1 MAIRETLDKI
11 ENLVAGASHVP
22 LSGKCMIDE
31 NDLVHLVE
39 ELRSDLPNQLD
50 HAEQIMRDRDKI
62 LDDAQ
67 KEAERIVEQAKKYA
81 QQMTNENE
89 IVAQAKEKEH
99 TILQQAQEQQRE
111 IMERTRQDSQQFRQD
126 ADRYANQVFDQLI
139 THVTNAFRGV
149 EQAEKVLEQAR
160 QVLVQSKEQIGRNAA
175 ASAGY
180 PTAAEAQQPKQI

>member
-39 ELRSDLPNQLD
+39 ELRNDLPNQLD
-50 HAEQIMRDRDKI
+50 HAEQIMHDRDKI

-89 IVAQAKEKEH
+89 IVNQAKEKER
-99 TILQQAQEQQRE
+99 TMLQQAQEQQRE
-111 IMERTRQDSQQFRQD
+111 IVERANQD
-126 ADRYANQVFDQLI
+126 AQQLRQNVDSYANQVFDQLI
-139 THVTNAFRGV
+139 TQVTNAFRGV
-149 EQAEKVLEQAR
+149 EQTEKLLEQAR
-160 QVLVQSKEQIGRNAA
+160 QVLVQSKEQFVQNSNSGANY
-175 ASAGY
+175 SA
-180 PTAAEAQQPKQI
+180 PPAQAQRPQ